1 VKSTLGLNQIVIT
14 IVMEKSYKIFG
25 FLVFGI
31 LFIGIQSIAAQSV
44 FETLKSNGQTS
55 EFAAALE
62 NAGLDDR
69 LSGNSGSFTVF
80 APSNNAF
87 AQVDDKL
94 KTDSNFLL
102 NHIITGSAT
111 KRSLQH
117 MSQVTCLSGI
127 TIEIV
132 KMDNGSLSI
141 ENYPLEQSNIRAG
154 NGVIHIINGV
164 IQ

>member
-1 VKSTLGLNQIVIT
+1 
-14 IVMEKSYKIFG
+14 MEKPHKIFG
-25 FLVFGI
+25 FIVLGI
-31 LFIGIQSIAAQSV
+31 LLIGIQNVFAQSV

-62 NAGLDDR
+62 DAGLDDR
-69 LSGNSGSFTVF
+69 LSGTSGSFTVF
-80 APSNNAF
+80 APSNSAF
-87 AQVDDKL
+87 AKVDDKL

-132 KMDNGSLSI
+132 KMDNGSLSVQ
-141 ENYPLEQSNIRAG
+141 NYPLEQSNIRAG

>member
-1 VKSTLGLNQIVIT
+1 MEKLYKVLGL
-14 IVMEKSYKIFG
+14 
-25 FLVFGI
+25 LVLGI
-31 LFIGIQSIAAQSV
+31 LIIGIQSISAQSV
-44 FETLKSNGQTS
+44 FETLESNGQTS
-55 EFAAALE
+55 DFAAALE

-69 LSGNSGSFTVF
+69 LSGSNESFTVF
-80 APSNNAF
+80 APSNSAF
-87 AQVDDKL
+87 AKVDDKI
-94 KTDSNFLL
+94 KTNSDFLL
-102 NHIITGSAT
+102 NHIITGAAT

-132 KMDNGSLSI
+132 KMNNGSLSVQ
-141 ENYPLEQSNIRAG
+141 NYPLEQSNIRAG

>member
-1 VKSTLGLNQIVIT
+1 
-14 IVMEKSYKIFG
+14 MEKLYKISG

-31 LFIGIQSIAAQSV
+31 LFIGIQNITAQSV

-80 APSNNAF
+80 APSNSAF
-87 AQVDDKL
+87 SKVDDKV
-94 KTDSNFLL
+94 KTDSDFLL
-102 NHIITGSAT
+102 NHIITGTAT

-132 KMDNGSLSI
+132 KMNNGSLSVQ
-141 ENYPLEQSNIRAG
+141 NYPLEQSNIRAG